1 MPNWCNNT
9 VTLENSDPA
18 MIERAK
24 AAFLDGKFLNEFIP
38 VPEDLHIVAGSVGA
52 QGSPEQTELELKE
65 QANREKHGYAT
76 WYEFCVNE
84 WGTKWDVGGD
94 DGYVQDLNGGIMLT
108 FDSAWA
114 PPTNAYEKLV
124 DMGFRVHA
132 TYFEGGMMFAGDWE
146 NGEDDY
152 YELGSMSSEEIRE
165 ALPEHL
171 NEAYGISEM
180 KAEWEDEEAAD
191 QED

>member
-9 VTLENSDPA
+9 VTLEHEDPA

-24 AAFLDGKFLNEFIP
+24 AAFIKGEFLNEFIP

-76 WYEFCVNE
+76 WYDFCVNE
-84 WGTKWDVGGD
+84 WGTKWDVGAD

-114 PPTNAYEKLV
+114 PPIKAYEKLV
-124 DMGFRVHA
+124 DLGFRVHA

-152 YELGSMSSEEIRE
+152 YELGSMTSEEIRE
-165 ALPEHL
+165 TLPEHL
-171 NEAYGISEM
+171 DEAYGISEM
-180 KAEWEDEEAAD
+180 KAEWEDEEAAGL
-191 QED
+191 ED

>member
-9 VTLENSDPA
+9 VTLEHSDPA
-18 MIERAK
+18 MLARAK

-52 QGSPEQTELELKE
+52 KGSPEQDELEAKE

-94 DGYVQDLNGGIMLT
+94 DGYVQDLNGGLMLT

-114 PPTNAYEKLV
+114 PPTNAYEKLM
-124 DMGFRVHA
+124 DMGFRIHA
-132 TYFEGGMMFAGDWE
+132 TYFEGGMMFAGDWD

-152 YELGSMSSEEIRE
+152 YELGNMSSAEIIE

-171 NEAYGISEM
+171 DEAYGISEM
-180 KAEWEDEEAAD
+180 KAEWEDEEEA
-191 QED
+191 EDE

>member
-1 MPNWCNNT
+1 
-9 VTLENSDPA
+9 

-52 QGSPEQTELELKE
+52 KGSPEQNELEAKE
-65 QANREKHGYAT
+65 QANREKHGYST
-76 WYEFCVNE
+76 WYDFCVNE

-94 DGYVQDLNGGIMLT
+94 DGYVQDIEGGLMLS

-124 DMGFRVHA
+124 ELGFKVHA
-132 TYFEGGMMFAGDWE
+132 TYFESGMMFAGDWD
-146 NGEDDY
+146 NGADDY
-152 YELGSMSSEEIRE
+152 FELSGMSAAEVIAE
-165 ALPEHL
+165 LPPEL
-171 NEAYGISEM
+171 NEAYGISDM
-180 KAEWEDEEAAD
+180 IAEWEEENTEAEDE
-191 QED
+191 

>member
-9 VTLENSDPA
+9 VTLEHSDPA

-24 AAFLDGKFLNEFIP
+24 AAFIKGEFLNEFIP

-132 TYFEGGMMFAGDWE
+132 TYFEGGMMFAGDWD

-152 YELGSMSSEEIRE
+152 YELGNMSSEEIRE

-171 NEAYGISEM
+171 DEAYGISEM

>member
-9 VTLENSDPA
+9 MTLEHSDPA

-52 QGSPEQTELELKE
+52 KGSPEQNELELKE

-152 YELGSMSSEEIRE
+152 YELGNMSSAEIKE

-171 NEAYGISEM
+171 DEAYGISEM

-191 QED
+191 LED

>member
-9 VTLENSDPA
+9 VTLEHSDPA
-18 MIERAK
+18 MLARAK

-52 QGSPEQTELELKE
+52 KGSPEQTELELKE

-152 YELGSMSSEEIRE
+152 YELGNMSSEEIRE

-171 NEAYGISEM
+171 DEAYGISEM

>member
-1 MPNWCNNT
+1 
-9 VTLENSDPA
+9 

-24 AAFLDGKFLNEFIP
+24 AAFIKGEFLNEFIP

-171 NEAYGISEM
+171 DEAYGISEM

>member
-9 VTLENSDPA
+9 VTLEHSDPA
-18 MIERAK
+18 MLARAK

-52 QGSPEQTELELKE
+52 KGSPEQDELEAKE

-94 DGYVQDLNGGIMLT
+94 DGYVQDLNGGLMLT

-114 PPTNAYEKLV
+114 PPTNAYEKLM
-124 DMGFRVHA
+124 DMGFRIHA
-132 TYFEGGMMFAGDWE
+132 TYFEGGMMFAGDWD

-152 YELGSMSSEEIRE
+152 YELGNMSSAEIIE

-171 NEAYGISEM
+171 DEAYGISEM

>member
-1 MPNWCNNT
+1 
-9 VTLENSDPA
+9 

-24 AAFLDGKFLNEFIP
+24 AAFIKGEFLNEFIP

-52 QGSPEQTELELKE
+52 QGSPEQIELEAQEK
-65 QANREKHGYAT
+65 ANREKHGYAT

-171 NEAYGISEM
+171 DEAYGISEM

>member
-9 VTLENSDPA
+9 VTLEHTDPA

-52 QGSPEQTELELKE
+52 KGSPEQNELELKE

-152 YELGSMSSEEIRE
+152 YELGNMSSAEIKE

-171 NEAYGISEM
+171 DEAYGISEM

-191 QED
+191 LED

>member
-9 VTLENSDPA
+9 MTLEHDDPA

-152 YELGSMSSEEIRE
+152 YELGNMSSAEIKE

-171 NEAYGISEM
+171 DEAYGISEM
-180 KAEWEDEEAAD
+180 KAEWEDEEAAGL
-191 QED
+191 ED

>member
-9 VTLENSDPA
+9 VTLEHSDPA
-18 MIERAK
+18 MLARAK

-52 QGSPEQTELELKE
+52 QGSPEQIALEAQEK
-65 QANREKHGYAT
+65 ANVEKHGYKN
-76 WYEFCVNE
+76 WWDYCVNE

-94 DGYVQDLNGGIMLT
+94 DGYVQDLNGGLMLT

-114 PPTNAYEKLV
+114 PPTNAYEKLM
-124 DMGFRVHA
+124 DMGFRIHA
-132 TYFEGGMMFAGDWE
+132 TYFEGGMMFAGDWD

-152 YELGSMSSEEIRE
+152 YELGNMSSAEIIE

-171 NEAYGISEM
+171 DEAYGISEM

>member
-1 MPNWCNNT
+1 M
-9 VTLENSDPA
+9 TLEHDDPA

-152 YELGSMSSEEIRE
+152 YELGNMSSAEIKE

-171 NEAYGISEM
+171 DEAYGISEM
-180 KAEWEDEEAAD
+180 KAEWEDEEAAGL
-191 QED
+191 ED

>member
-9 VTLENSDPA
+9 VTLEHSDPA

-52 QGSPEQTELELKE
+52 KGSPEQNELELKE

-76 WYEFCVNE
+76 WYDFCVAE
-84 WGTKWDVGGD
+84 WGTKWDVGSD
-94 DGYVQDLNGGIMLT
+94 EGYVQDIEGGVILS

-114 PPTNAYEKLV
+114 PPTKAYERLV
-124 DMGFRVHA
+124 ELGFKVHA
-132 TYFEGGMMFAGDWE
+132 TYFESGMMFAGDWD
-146 NGEDDY
+146 NGADDY
-152 YELGSMSSEEIRE
+152 YDLSGMSADEVE
-165 ALPEHL
+165 ATLPPEL

-180 KAEWEDEEAAD
+180 IAEYEE
-191 QED
+191 EENENE

>member
-9 VTLENSDPA
+9 VTLEHSDPA
-18 MIERAK
+18 MLARAK

-94 DGYVQDLNGGIMLT
+94 DGYVQDLNGGLMLT

-114 PPTNAYEKLV
+114 PPTNAYEKLM
-124 DMGFRVHA
+124 DMGFRIHA
-132 TYFEGGMMFAGDWE
+132 TYFEGGMMFAGDWD

-152 YELGSMSSEEIRE
+152 YELGNMSSAEIIE

-171 NEAYGISEM
+171 DEAYGISEM

-191 QED
+191 LED

>member
-9 VTLENSDPA
+9 VTLEHSDPA

-52 QGSPEQTELELKE
+52 KGSPEQNELELKE

-152 YELGSMSSEEIRE
+152 YELGNMSSAEIKE

-171 NEAYGISEM
+171 DEAYGISEM

>member
-9 VTLENSDPA
+9 VTLEHSDPA

-152 YELGSMSSEEIRE
+152 YELGNMSSEEIRE

-171 NEAYGISEM
+171 DEAYGISEM

>member
-9 VTLENSDPA
+9 VTLEHSDPA
-18 MIERAK
+18 MLARAK

-52 QGSPEQTELELKE
+52 KGSPEQDELEAKE

-94 DGYVQDLNGGIMLT
+94 DGYVQDLNGGLMLT

-114 PPTNAYEKLV
+114 PPTNAYEKLM
-124 DMGFRVHA
+124 DMGFRIHA
-132 TYFEGGMMFAGDWE
+132 TYFEGGMMFAGDWD

-152 YELGSMSSEEIRE
+152 YELGNMSSAEIRE

-171 NEAYGISEM
+171 DEAYGISEM